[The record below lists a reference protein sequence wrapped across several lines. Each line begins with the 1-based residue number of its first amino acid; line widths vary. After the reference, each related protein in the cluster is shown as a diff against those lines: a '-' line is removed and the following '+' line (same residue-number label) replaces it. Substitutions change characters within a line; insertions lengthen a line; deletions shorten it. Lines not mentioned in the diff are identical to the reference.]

1 MMRGGVRVDRV
12 KLFLGGLSHTTTEDD
27 IHHHFTHFAKCYRAV
42 VKRDLRGKP
51 RGFGFVV
58 LSKEGAQVFVG
69 HLPLSA
75 SVQQLERYFA
85 NFGSTVEQVTI
96 IRGEDGRSK
105 GFGFVT
111 LKDWAAW
118 VEVKRATPQN
128 ELKLLPGEMRHQQ
141 PHSHSHAQAP
151 QHDWRTGATDD
162 NEKDNEAFEYQSAV
176 SLLDEHNQVPEDA
189 FESSAADVLSPPPGF
204 EDVMIPDTAQ
214 VHHTQPNHVQ
224 ADSAKTAVDD
234 GAQQLCKTDANQPTC
249 GAVKGRKSD
258 ESDKSKASSSGL
270 CSSSRSSIVTPI
282 PNYQPTVQE
291 CLRLLK
297 SAIEREASGG
307 DAHRPPTHLTAALI
321 STCTALLDQMH
332 DNQHTH
338 E

>member
-1 MMRGGVRVDRV
+1 MRGEVRVDRV

-69 HLPLSA
+69 HLPSSA

-85 NFGSTVEQVTI
+85 KFGSTVEQATI

-118 VEVKRATPQN
+118 VEVKRAMPQN

-162 NEKDNEAFEYQSAV
+162 NDKDNEAFEYQSAV
-176 SLLDEHNQVPEDA
+176 SLLDQHNQ
-189 FESSAADVLSPPPGF
+189 LQGF

-214 VHHTQPNHVQ
+214 VQDTQPNH

-234 GAQQLCKTDANQPTC
+234 GAQHACKTDANQPTC
-249 GAVKGRKSD
+249 GAVKGRRSD

-282 PNYQPTVQE
+282 PNCQPTVQE

-307 DAHRPPTHLTAALI
+307 NAHRPPTHLTAALI